1 MAEVVIRAEHL
12 SKRYALGQREGY
24 RLLRDAITDAAAR
37 PFARLRN
44 LFSSTNGNGIV
55 AGQGDDTIWALN
67 DVSFEIK
74 RGEIVG
80 IIGPNGAGKS
90 TLLKILSRIT
100 KPTRGYVE
108 IEGRVGSLLEV
119 GTGFHAELSGRDNI
133 YLNAAILGMRKLEV
147 ARKFDEIVSFAEIEK
162 FIDTPVK
169 RYSSGMYVR
178 LAFAVAAHL
187 ETEILVVDEVLAVG
201 DAQFQKKCLSKLRQ
215 VGTEGRTIL
224 FVSHNMAAVRGICET
239 GFQLNQGRIIGSG
252 EINEVID
259 RYLAQ
264 VITRNFVEVET
275 PSFVL
280 NNVSIEPLNADVI
293 KTFETM
299 EIRVA
304 LTAKRDIG
312 DPGMYVGI
320 LTAEN
325 TRVAGLDFKDFASV
339 PPIKA
344 GEPFEMGFVID
355 ELPLLGGTYQVE
367 IHVKDMA
374 KHKIERVAN
383 LFQFEVAETSVYG
396 GRKLDAWFGSVG
408 LKATPI
414 KELPAALSDE
424 AVRHRTA
431 LVP

>member
-1 MAEVVIRAEHL
+1 MSEVVIRAEHL
-12 SKRYALGQREGY
+12 SKRYVLGQREQY
-24 RLLRDAITDAAAR
+24 RLLRDTITEAAAR
-37 PFARLRN
+37 PFAHLRN
-44 LFSSTNGNGIV
+44 FRSGKNGDRTV
-55 AGQGDDTIWALN
+55 ARQDHETIWALN
-67 DVSFEIK
+67 DVSFEIT

-80 IIGPNGAGKS
+80 IVGPNGAGKS

-100 KPTRGYVE
+100 KPTKGHVE

-119 GTGFHAELSGRDNI
+119 GTGFHAELSGRENI

-215 VGTEGRTIL
+215 VGTDGRTIL

-239 GFQLNQGRIIGSG
+239 GFQLDRGGIVGSG
-252 EINEVID
+252 EINDVID

-264 VITRNFVEVET
+264 VITRSFVEVET

-280 NNVSIEPLNADVI
+280 NNVTIEPLNADVI
-293 KTFETM
+293 KTFETI

-320 LTAEN
+320 LTTEN
-325 TRVAGLDFKDFASV
+325 TRVAGLDFKDFSSV

-344 GEPFEMGFVID
+344 GERFEMGFVID
-355 ELPLLGGTYQVE
+355 ELPLLGGTYQIE

-374 KHKIERVAN
+374 RHKIERVAN

-408 LKATPI
+408 LKPTPI
-414 KELPAALSDE
+414 QKLPAAVSDE
-424 AVRHRTA
+424 TAEHRKA